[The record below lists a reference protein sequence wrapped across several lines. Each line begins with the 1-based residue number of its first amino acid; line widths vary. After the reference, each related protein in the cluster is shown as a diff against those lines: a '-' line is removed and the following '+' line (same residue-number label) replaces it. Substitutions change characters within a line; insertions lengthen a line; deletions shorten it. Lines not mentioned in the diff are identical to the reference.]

1 MIDQLVAAGHPVL
14 TCCRVLGVSKPGY
27 YRYKHRPLAPTKM
40 RRQWLTGLIR
50 EVHTASRGTY
60 GYRRVHAE
68 LTMGMG
74 VTVSSRLTFLLM
86 HDAGIYGLP
95 GPTRVK
101 RLRGVVTADDL
112 VNRKFHRA
120 APNELWVTDITEHP
134 TREGKV
140 YCCCVMDTFSRR
152 IVGWS
157 IDSSPDT
164 KLVINAL
171 DMALKNRDPLPGGVV
186 HADHGAQFTSWA
198 FGERIRSAGLMPSFG
213 TVGDGLD
220 NAMMESF
227 WSSMQI
233 ELLDRKKWN
242 TRIELANAMFEYI
255 EIFYN
260 RRRRHSGVGY
270 LTPIEF
276 EPRSDLPSIPALI
289 ATR

>member
-1 MIDQLVAAGHPVL
+1 MIDTLVAAGHPVL

-40 RRQWLTGLIR
+40 RRQWLTGLIQ

-74 VTVSSRLTFLLM
+74 VRVSSRLTFLLM
-86 HDAGIYGLP
+86 HDAGLYGLP
-95 GPTRVK
+95 GPSRVK
-101 RLRGVVTADDL
+101 RLRGAVTADDL
-112 VNRKFHRA
+112 VNRKFHRDR
-120 APNELWVTDITEHP
+120 PNELWVTDITEHP
-134 TREGKV
+134 TREGKL
-140 YCCCVMDTFSRR
+140 YCCCVLDAYSRR

-157 IDSSPDT
+157 IDSSADT
-164 KLVINAL
+164 RLVINAL
-171 DMALKNRDPLPGGVV
+171 DMALKTRDPASGGVV
-186 HADHGAQFTSWA
+186 HADHGTQFTSWA
-198 FGERIRSAGLMPSFG
+198 FGEKVRSAGLMPSFG

-233 ELLDRKKWN
+233 ELLDRQRWN
-242 TRIELANAMFEYI
+242 TRVELANAIFEYI
-255 EIFYN
+255 EVFYN

-270 LTPIEF
+270 LAPIEF
-276 EPRSDLPSIPALI
+276 ELRSDPTSTSRLVT
-289 ATR
+289 TR